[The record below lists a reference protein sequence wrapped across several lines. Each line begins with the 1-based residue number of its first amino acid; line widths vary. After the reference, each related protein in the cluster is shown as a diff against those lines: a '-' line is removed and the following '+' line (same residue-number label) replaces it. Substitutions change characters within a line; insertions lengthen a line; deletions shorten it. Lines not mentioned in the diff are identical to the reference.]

1 MSNWFPKWQ
10 PYQGD
15 VDHRPVS
22 TNEYLPPVQSA
33 ILGIQHAFAMFGA
46 TVLAPLLMGF
56 NPNLA
61 ILMSG
66 ICTIL
71 FFLITGGRVPSYL
84 GSSFAFI
91 GVVAAATGHITGSG
105 ANQIFLLR
113 WAGS

>member
-1 MSNWFPKWQ
+1 
-10 PYQGD
+10 
-15 VDHRPVS
+15 
-22 TNEYLPPVQSA
+22 
-33 ILGIQHAFAMFGA
+33 MFGA

-91 GVVAAATGHITGSG
+91 GVVAAATGISQVQGPI
-105 ANQIFLLR
+105 QIFLLR